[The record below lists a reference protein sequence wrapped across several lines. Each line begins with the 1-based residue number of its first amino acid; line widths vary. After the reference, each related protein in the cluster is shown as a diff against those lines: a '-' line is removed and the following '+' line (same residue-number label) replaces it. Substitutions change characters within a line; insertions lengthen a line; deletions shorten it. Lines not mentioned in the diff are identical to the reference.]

1 MKKNNQFINLFVC
14 IILPTIILTKFSK
27 DAYLGPVFGLMAALS
42 FPLIYGLYELI
53 IQKRRNFISILGFVS
68 ILLTGVIGLLQFPPH
83 WIAVKE
89 SAIPLLIGVVV
100 LISTR
105 TSWQI
110 VRKLLFNGEVFD
122 IDEIELK
129 INSANLQAEL
139 NSMLNRANTF
149 LAASFIFSA
158 TLNYILAKAIV
169 QSMPGTT
176 QFNEEIGRMTML
188 SYPVIAIPSVAIML
202 LIFWYMLF
210 SLKKLTQLSTN
221 ELFSKN
227 IRDKNE

>member
-1 MKKNNQFINLFVC
+1 MKKDNQFINLFIS
-14 IILPTIILTKFSK
+14 IIIPTIILTKFSK

-42 FPLIYGLYELI
+42 LPLIYGLYELI
-53 IQKRRNFISILGFVS
+53 IQKRRSFISILGFVS
-68 ILLTGVIGLLQFPPH
+68 ILLTGVIGLWQFPPH

-89 SAIPLLIGVVV
+89 SAIPLLIGLVV
-100 LISTR
+100 LTSTR

-110 VRKLLFNGEVFD
+110 VKKLLFNGELFD
-122 IDEIELK
+122 IEEIELR

-139 NSMLNRANTF
+139 NRMLNRANTF
-149 LAASFIFSA
+149 LAASFLFSA
-158 TLNYILAKAIV
+158 TLNYFLAKTIV
-169 QSMPGTT
+169 QSLPGTI

-188 SYPVIAIPSVAIML
+188 SYPVIAIPSVAIMM
-202 LIFWYMLF
+202 LIFWYMIF

-227 IRDKNE
+227 IRDKA

>member
-1 MKKNNQFINLFVC
+1 MKKDNQFINLFIS
-14 IILPTIILTKFSK
+14 IIIPTIILTKFSK

-42 FPLIYGLYELI
+42 LPLIYGLYELI
-53 IQKRRNFISILGFVS
+53 IQKRRSFISILGFVS
-68 ILLTGVIGLLQFPPH
+68 ILLTGVIGLWQFPPH

-89 SAIPLLIGVVV
+89 SAIPLLIGLVV
-100 LISTR
+100 LTSTR

-110 VRKLLFNGEVFD
+110 VKKLLFNGELFD
-122 IDEIELK
+122 IEEIELR

-139 NSMLNRANTF
+139 NRMLNRVNTF
-149 LAASFIFSA
+149 LAASFLFSA
-158 TLNYILAKAIV
+158 TLNYFLAKTIV
-169 QSMPGTT
+169 QSLPGTI

-188 SYPVIAIPSVAIML
+188 SYPVIAIPSVAIMM
-202 LIFWYMLF
+202 LIFWYMIF

-227 IRDKNE
+227 IRDKA